1 MDIESVRQHWLRA
14 GATFTDD
21 GGITP
26 TSRDP
31 YLGELERTAI
41 LRHLP
46 AGSKVLD
53 LGCGDACHTV
63 HYARAATTIVGVDYV
78 AALLDLADA
87 RAKREGVA
95 IEFVE
100 ASAVALSDFFSAESF
115 DAVISQR
122 CLINLPSWDL
132 QRGALDQIRRVLRP
146 GGLLLACE
154 GFSEPFAELNELRQA
169 TGLAPMAVS
178 DYNLFLSQRQFESFV
193 ESVFRI
199 AAVEHYGPYL
209 TLSRVLHPLSVAPD
223 EPRHNGRLNEIARD
237 VSIAL
242 GDASDFKRFSYDMLY
257 VLERR

>member
-1 MDIESVRQHWLRA
+1 MDIESVRQHWVRA

-31 YLGELERTAI
+31 YLGELERTTI

-63 HYARAATTIVGVDYV
+63 HYARTAATIVGVDYV
-78 AALLDLADA
+78 ATLLELATA
-87 RAKREGVA
+87 RAAREGLA
-95 IEFVE
+95 IDFVE
-100 ASAVALSDFFSAESF
+100 ASAVALRDFFSAESF

-132 QRGALDQIRRVLRP
+132 QRTALAEISRLLRP

-154 GFSEPFAELNELRQA
+154 GFSEPFDELNELRRA

-178 DYNLFLSQRQFESFV
+178 DYNVFFSQRQFQSFV
-193 ESVFRI
+193 EREFRI
-199 AAVEHYGPYL
+199 VAVEHYGPYL
-209 TLSRVLHPLSVAPD
+209 TLSRVLHPLAVAP
-223 EPRHNGRLNEIARD
+223 EAPRHNGRLNQIARD
-237 VSIAL
+237 ISVAL
-242 GDASDFKRFSYDMLY
+242 GDATDFKRYSYDMLY